1 MVSSF
6 GEEVGAEDRPKYWYY
21 TYKAVSQ
28 LICDETTELGALTDT
43 QMKMNFDVLV
53 NDLKSQDNGARRR
66 EIFDRI
72 LRQPL
77 YNEDPN
83 PEIVMRKLAESVR
96 WIRANYR
103 EDELFISYIM
113 PVYQRYL
120 ETFGEIS
127 SMGKLRSR
135 IERYLIEE
143 NYEKPDLLKF
153 IDEWVTD
160 ANTFIDDKVPTRDR
174 TALVSV
180 SGARSSMSS
189 SSSTKRIVKAFAPF
203 FNENTGK
210 YNLEIPRRTLL
221 SLFEGRCERCSFIWS
236 NNHRCTS
243 MTFVKSGLYKNSK

>member
-6 GEEVGAEDRPKYWYY
+6 GEEVGAEDRPKHWYY
-21 TYKAVSQ
+21 IYKAVSQ

-53 NDLKSQDNGARRR
+53 NDLKSQDNGARRL

-113 PVYQRYL
+113 PVYQRYI

-143 NYEKPDLLKF
+143 NSEKPDLLKF

-160 ANTFIDDKVPTRDR
+160 ANTFIGDKVPTRDR
-174 TALVSV
+174 TV
-180 SGARSSMSS
+180 RS
-189 SSSTKRIVKAFAPF
+189 
-203 FNENTGK
+203 
-210 YNLEIPRRTLL
+210 
-221 SLFEGRCERCSFIWS
+221 
-236 NNHRCTS
+236 
-243 MTFVKSGLYKNSK
+243 